1 MDLAGTKAA
10 EREKM
15 QLIRNFVDANLYKGV
30 LMQKIIR
37 SEFSIYTAVGIVTT
51 ILNYAAYF
59 ILLCITDQSVIISN
73 VMAWGIAVTFSYIMN
88 RKFVFI
94 SNNHRIIPEFLS
106 FLSGRVLTGFIETL
120 IIAVLINSAGMPNAP
135 VKISASILA
144 AALNYF
150 VSRYCVF
157 SQLPTA

>member
-1 MDLAGTKAA
+1 
-10 EREKM
+10 
-15 QLIRNFVDANLYKGV
+15 
-30 LMQKIIR
+30 MQKIIR

-59 ILLCITDQSVIISN
+59 ILLCITGQSVIVSN
-73 VMAWGIAVTFSYIMN
+73 VMAWGIAVTFSYIMI

-94 SNNHRIIPEFLS
+94 SKNHRIITEFLS
-106 FLSGRVLTGFIETL
+106 FLSGRLLTGFIETL
-120 IIAVLINSAGMPNAP
+120 SIVVLINSAGLPNAP

-144 AALNYF
+144 AVLNYF

-157 SQLPTA
+157 IERKNV

>member
-59 ILLCITDQSVIISN
+59 ILLCITDQSVIVSN

-88 RKFVFI
+88 RKF
-94 SNNHRIIPEFLS
+94 
-106 FLSGRVLTGFIETL
+106 VLTGFIETL